1 MKILQAFTLL
11 LVVASGSAHAQQN
24 YGGEIVSYNKFG
36 EGMMM
41 TRAKIVPLSGV
52 VTNIFFFN
60 RQDQP
65 WNNNQWYE
73 YDWEIRGKSPS
84 SGWSQIRV
92 RPQAGQTLK
101 DAPVDVKAKIKLSNK
116 LLHYVLI
123 RKGNTYVYDIR
134 ENFKASTYNY
144 KNAKAHNGNSA
155 SLLTQGARVYKTG
168 GKLAHIPSW
177 RYKGRVLRCHTDD

>member
-1 MKILQAFTLL
+1 MKLL
-11 LVVASGSAHAQQN
+11 KAIT
-24 YGGEIVSYNKFG
+24 GEIVSYNKFG
-36 EGMMM
+36 EGMMV
-41 TRAKIVPLSGV
+41 TRAKIVPLSGT

-92 RPQAGQTLK
+92 RPQAGQALK

-134 ENFKASTYNY
+134 RPALTTIKMPRHITAILPLYLPKVQESIRPE
-144 KNAKAHNGNSA
+144 GNWPIF
-155 SLLTQGARVYKTG
+155 L
-168 GKLAHIPSW
+168 P
-177 RYKGRVLRCHTDD
+177 GRDWILVWG